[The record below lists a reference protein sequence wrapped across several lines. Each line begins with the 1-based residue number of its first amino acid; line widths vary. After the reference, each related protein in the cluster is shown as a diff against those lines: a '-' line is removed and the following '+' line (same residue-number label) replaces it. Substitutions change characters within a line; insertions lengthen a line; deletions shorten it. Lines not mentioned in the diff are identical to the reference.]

1 MSVLGRITRPRT
13 ESAAGVTA
21 PRKRRRT
28 AGHVVADVGSGT
40 DERLHIAGPIRKQL
54 DKVFPK
60 HWSFMLG
67 EVPLYSL
74 IILILTGTYLTFF
87 FNTSMTE
94 VEYNGRYRPL
104 DGVSMS
110 EAYKSTLRISFDV
123 RAGLFIRQI
132 HHWAAL
138 LFIGSILVHLVRIFA
153 TGAFRKP
160 REATWMLGVLLFWI
174 ALVEGY
180 VGYSLPDDELSGSG
194 LRIGSGIVLS
204 IPVIGTWLHFLIFG
218 SEFPGDVIIGRF
230 YIAHV
235 LLIPGI
241 ILALVAL
248 HVGLVV
254 LQKHTQF
261 RGRRE
266 TEANV
271 VGERLFPTYTAKSI
285 GLFLMIF
292 GVLAALGGLAQINPI
307 WLWGPYEPS
316 VGATGSQPD
325 WYIAFLEGAL
335 RLFPAWEARIGSYTI
350 PEPFWPAVV
359 MPLLMFALMLLYP
372 VIEARLTRDR
382 ARHNLLHRPR
392 EAPVRMAFGA
402 MAATFYCVLWF
413 ASGDDIIATVFGINV
428 QALVQIFR
436 VLVFALP
443 AFAYLLTYRICVDLQ
458 RDDRAILE
466 AGLVTGVIDR
476 RDGRMVIPVAR
487 EREADK
493 ALHRE

>member
-1 MSVLGRITRPRT
+1 MSVLDRRARQRA
-13 ESAAGVTA
+13 ESDAGVTA
-21 PRKRRRT
+21 PRRRHRT
-28 AGHVVADVGSGT
+28 AGGMVAEVGSGT
-40 DERLHIAGPIRKQL
+40 DERLRIAGPVREQL
-54 DKVFPK
+54 NKVFPK

-74 IILILTGTYLTFF
+74 VILILTGTYLTFF

-94 VEYNGRYRPL
+94 VKYDGRYRPL
-104 DGVSMS
+104 DGISMS

-138 LFIGSILVHLVRIFA
+138 LFIASILLHLARVFA
-153 TGAFRKP
+153 TGAYRKP
-160 REATWMLGVLLFWI
+160 REATWMLGVLLFWV
-174 ALVEGY
+174 ALIEGY
-180 VGYSLPDDELSGSG
+180 MGYSLPDDELSGSG

-204 IPVIGTWLHFLIFG
+204 IPVIGSWLHFLIFG
-218 SEFPGDVIIGRF
+218 SEFPGDVIIGRL

-241 ILALVAL
+241 ILALIAL

-271 VGERLFPTYTAKSI
+271 VGERMFPTYAAKSI

-307 WLWGPYEPS
+307 WLWGPYEPAL
-316 VGATGSQPD
+316 GATGSQPD
-325 WYIAFLEGAL
+325 WYIGFLEGAL
-335 RLFPAWEARIGSYTI
+335 RLFPAWEARLGSYTLAQ
-350 PEPFWPAVV
+350 PFWPAVV
-359 MPLLMFALMLLYP
+359 LPMLMFAVMLLYP

-382 ARHNLLHRPR
+382 SRHNLLQRPR

-402 MAATFYCVLWF
+402 MAAAFYCVLWF
-413 ASGDDIIATVFGINV
+413 AGGDDVIATTFGINV

-443 AFAYLLTYRICVDLQ
+443 AFAYLFTYRVCVDLQ
-458 RDDRAILE
+458 RDDRTILE
-466 AGLVTGVIDR
+466 NGLVTGLIDR
-476 RDGRMVIPVAR
+476 RDGRMLIPVTRDAQ
-487 EREADK
+487 ERQAIPRK
-493 ALHRE
+493 